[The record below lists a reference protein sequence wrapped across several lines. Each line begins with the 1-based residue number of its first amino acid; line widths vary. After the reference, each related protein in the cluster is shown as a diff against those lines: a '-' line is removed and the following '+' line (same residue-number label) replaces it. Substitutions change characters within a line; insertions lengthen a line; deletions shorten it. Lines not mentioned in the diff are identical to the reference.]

1 MEFFKKSWNTFKQ
14 KNFQVFHYFFLNN
27 VVNNNVKET
36 YIALIAKTLV
46 ERLKQ
51 TLCDTI
57 FENQLAF
64 VKGRQITN
72 VILMANEA
80 MDY

>member
-1 MEFFKKSWNTFKQ
+1 M
-14 KNFQVFHYFFLNN
+14 
-27 VVNNNVKET
+27 VNNNVKET
-36 YIALIAKTLV
+36 YITLIAKTLV

-51 TLCDTI
+51 TLCNTI
-57 FENQLAF
+57 SENQLAF

-72 VILMANEA
+72 AILMANEA